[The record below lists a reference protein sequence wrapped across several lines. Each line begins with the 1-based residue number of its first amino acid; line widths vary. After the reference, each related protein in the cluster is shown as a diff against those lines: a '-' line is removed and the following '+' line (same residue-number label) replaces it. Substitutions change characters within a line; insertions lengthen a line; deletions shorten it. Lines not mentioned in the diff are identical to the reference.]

1 MQIKTAIVTGG
12 CGFIGSHLV
21 DKLVSMNIETTVI
34 DNLSATSNERFYY
47 NDFAKYHN
55 IDVCDHE
62 SLEPIF
68 ERNIDIVFHLAAE
81 SRIGPTIINP
91 SKAVKT
97 NILGTQN
104 ILELSKK
111 YNIKKIVYSSTS
123 AYYGLKNTPPL
134 SEDME
139 RDCLNP
145 YTLTKI
151 AGEDLCVLY
160 NNFYE
165 LPTISLR
172 YFNVYGDRSPTSGPY
187 APVLGLFIDAFN
199 NKKPMTIV
207 GDGSQS
213 RDFIHVNDIVE
224 ANIFAAITENKKT
237 FGQIFNV
244 GSGKNYSIISIAKM
258 IGGDYNFIDP
268 RPGEAKDTLSNNEK
282 IYNLLGW
289 KPSKDIID
297 YIKEKI
303 NVN

>member
-1 MQIKTAIVTGG
+1 MQINTAIVTGG

-21 DKLVSMNIETTVI
+21 DKLVSMGVETVVV
-34 DNLSATSNERFYY
+34 DNLSASSNEKFYY
-47 NDFAKYHN
+47 NDLAKYYNIDICDYNDLERIFKKN
-55 IDVCDHE
+55 IDV
-62 SLEPIF
+62 
-68 ERNIDIVFHLAAE
+68 VFHLAAE

-91 SKAVKT
+91 CKAVKT
-97 NILGTQN
+97 NIIGTQN

-111 YNIKKIVYSSTS
+111 INVKKVIYSSTS
-123 AYYGLKNTPPL
+123 AYYGLKNIPPL
-134 SEDME
+134 SEDMQ

-145 YTLTKI
+145 YTVTKI

-160 NNFYE
+160 NDFYG

-187 APVLGLFIDAFN
+187 APVIGLFIDAFN

-213 RDFIHVNDIVE
+213 RDFIHVNDVVE
-224 ANIFAAITENKKT
+224 ANLSAAITENKKT

-282 IYNLLGW
+282 ILSLLGW
-289 KPSKDIID
+289 KPFMNIID

-303 NVN
+303 NAK

>member
-1 MQIKTAIVTGG
+1 
-12 CGFIGSHLV
+12 
-21 DKLVSMNIETTVI
+21 
-34 DNLSATSNERFYY
+34 
-47 NDFAKYHN
+47 
-55 IDVCDHE
+55 
-62 SLEPIF
+62 
-68 ERNIDIVFHLAAE
+68 
-81 SRIGPTIINP
+81 
-91 SKAVKT
+91 
-97 NILGTQN
+97 
-104 ILELSKK
+104 
-111 YNIKKIVYSSTS
+111 
-123 AYYGLKNTPPL
+123 
-134 SEDME
+134 ME

-213 RDFIHVNDIVE
+213 RDFIHVNDVVE

-237 FGQIFNV
+237 FGQTFNV

-258 IGGDYNFIDP
+258 IGCDYNFIDP

-282 IYNLLGW
+282 ISNLLGW